1 MKKILI
7 FLPCF
12 TLLLASCNKDT
23 KIPEPD
29 CSVAG
34 SPSYTGS
41 VKALLD
47 AKCATSGCHNAS
59 TKANGMDFSTY
70 PAAKS
75 HAAHDSFSGALLHAK
90 GFTPMPNSVTKL
102 SDSEINLLRCWVK
115 SGSKE

>member
-1 MKKILI
+1 MKKFIPYLSCLVLFI
-7 FLPCF
+7 V
-12 TLLLASCNKDT
+12 SCNKET
-23 KIPEPD
+23 KIPEAD

-34 SPSYTGS
+34 SPAYTGS

-70 PAAKS
+70 NAAKTHAS
-75 HAAHDSFSGALLHAK
+75 HEQFAGALLHAK
-90 GFTPMPNSVTKL
+90 GYTPMPNSVTKL

-115 SGSKE
+115 GGLKE